1 MGVNGDQ
8 MGSGKSACSL
18 KDPKIGKPQ
27 HHHHHH
33 HPYPYPLHLPNSARA
48 PCARTAELE
57 DGDSDERLEGA
68 PGIWFLMCLQNRLI
82 FDIKIASASFS
93 SFSDLNMLNPLK
105 IVKQCLATAGRLG
118 GLEETQI
125 RSQLGFLLPVGSF
138 PLFFGIT

>member
-1 MGVNGDQ
+1 MGIRWDQ
-8 MGSGKSACSL
+8 ANQPVLS
-18 KDPKIGKPQ
+18 KIQRSENHNIITITIIHIPIPCIYQ
-27 HHHHHH
+27 T
-33 HPYPYPLHLPNSARA
+33 LHVPHVLELP
-48 PCARTAELE
+48 ELE